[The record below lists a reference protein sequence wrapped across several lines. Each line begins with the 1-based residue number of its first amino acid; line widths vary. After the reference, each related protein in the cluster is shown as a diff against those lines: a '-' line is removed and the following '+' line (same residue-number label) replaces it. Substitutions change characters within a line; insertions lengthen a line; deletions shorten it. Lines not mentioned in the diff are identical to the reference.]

1 MTEQRPIG
9 RRLVA
14 ADRRVRTYLGGP
26 GLAVIAAAV
35 LLFAVV
41 VPLAVRAT
49 DTATVLLILAVV
61 VLAVVGTRRL
71 RRR

>member
-1 MTEQRPIG
+1 MTEQRPIS
-9 RRLVA
+9 RRLAA

-26 GLAVIAAAV
+26 GLAVIAADV
-35 LLFAVV
+35 LVFAVV

-61 VLAVVGTRRL
+61 VLAVVVARRL